1 MRLSVGG
8 EGYDRDPGGEPAEGT
23 AELSFGIGGI
33 CRWIGQGRLP
43 EYGELGDGGDLLASE
58 RELGVDSSADWA
70 NPWFICGP
78 WVVLGTTWNPGFI
91 FGA

>member
-1 MRLSVGG
+1 VRLSVGG

-23 AELSFGIGGI
+23 AELSLGI

-58 RELGVDSSADWA
+58 RELGVDSSPVRA
-70 NPWFICGP
+70 
-78 WVVLGTTWNPGFI
+78 NPGFI
-91 FGA
+91 CEP